1 MDYKNLIGRH
11 LTSALIIAWVI
22 ILVFMKARFLLK
34 VTVLE
39 NLYVWLGL
47 SNKVSIQDLL
57 NGNFYNELNDK
68 YTNNSIKTIKGK
80 IVSYKS
86 INKKILLSIVLNEIF
101 YAFIIS
107 KELKKLRIAFSI
119 SEKVENL
126 NRIIEECKK

>member
-1 MDYKNLIGRH
+1 MK
-11 LTSALIIAWVI
+11 
-22 ILVFMKARFLLK
+22 ILDIC
-34 VTVLE
+34 TVDFSFTGIP
-39 NLYVWLGL
+39 VH
-47 SNKVSIQDLL
+47 VR
-57 NGNFYNELNDK
+57 NFYNELNDK